1 MYNNAAMEEEDD
13 GRGEGGARAYQVHEG
28 GSGMGSRFSRWI
40 KNLTGGGA
48 DDEEEYEDEAA
59 EAETV
64 ATGAF
69 ATAPRTAAAGVATG
83 TGYNVRAS
91 GGSQGTPRRDT
102 FRLAHAREGS
112 ITVMPVSS
120 FADIQKAADRLK
132 SGEPQIVN
140 LEKTPPE
147 VAERLID
154 FLNGVTYAL
163 DGFVEKV
170 AEGAYLFTPSHI
182 AIQTDG
188 PEPPAPKPFFD
199 RV

>member
-1 MYNNAAMEEEDD
+1 MYNNAAMEEEDEP
-13 GRGEGGARAYQVHEG
+13 RGQGGGFG
-28 GSGMGSRFSRWI
+28 GRFSRWF
-40 KNLTGGGA
+40 KNLTGNGVE
-48 DDEEEYEDEAA
+48 DDEEDEYAVEEA
-59 EAETV
+59 EAV
-64 ATGAF
+64 ATGGARSY
-69 ATAPRTAAAGVATG
+69 AAPAAQAAAGGGYATTSATG
-83 TGYNVRAS
+83 GGYNARMS

-102 FRLAHAREGS
+102 FRIAHAREGS

-170 AEGAYLFTPSHI
+170 ADGAYLFTPSHI

-199 RV
+199 RG